1 MSDEEP
7 VEIEALEWDADSF
20 TIEGMNPQLQ
30 QRLIRNSVTP
40 LILLRNHDGSSS
52 RRLRNVRITNMRTF
66 QQTSR
71 VETATGR
78 VTLQN
83 TVFWYEELPDR

>member
-1 MSDEEP
+1 MSDEES
-7 VEIEALEWDADSF
+7 VEIEASEWSGDSF

-30 QRLIRNSVTP
+30 QRFTQRAVTP
-40 LILLRNHDGSSS
+40 IILLRNHDGSS
-52 RRLRNVRITNMRTF
+52 RRHLRNVRITNIRTF

-71 VETATGR
+71 VENGTGR
-78 VTLQN
+78 ITTQN